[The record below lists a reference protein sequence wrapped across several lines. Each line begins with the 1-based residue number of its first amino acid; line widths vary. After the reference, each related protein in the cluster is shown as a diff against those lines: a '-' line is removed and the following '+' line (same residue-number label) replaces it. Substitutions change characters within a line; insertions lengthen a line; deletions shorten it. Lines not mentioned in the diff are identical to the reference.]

1 MEEGSFGELK
11 ERDSVGSKRAC
22 IIFYNLSCVLSGE
35 LQEVEQLEM
44 DEHVLVPKSV
54 HNT

>member
-1 MEEGSFGELK
+1 M
-11 ERDSVGSKRAC
+11 GSKRAC
-22 IIFYNLSCVLSGE
+22 INFDLSGSLSGE

>member
-1 MEEGSFGELK
+1 MGEGRFGELK
-11 ERDSVGSKRAC
+11 KGILWVANGRVS
-22 IIFYNLSCVLSGE
+22 IFFNLSCILSGE

-54 HNT
+54 HYT